1 MTAAVPDSM
10 LAYRILGWQRPPE
23 LVEVPVPV
31 PGPGEALIEVAGCG
45 LCHSDLTMISMPG
58 EIGEALGWTVPFTL
72 GHETAGWV
80 VARGG
85 HSDGVSPAVGDA
97 VAVISTASC
106 GACRWCAAGREALC
120 PDGLVGRGYG
130 RDGGLAQ
137 FVVAPVRDLVP
148 LGSFDPV
155 LGGPLTDA
163 GATSHHA
170 VRRVARHLVDAPDGG
185 AALVIGAG
193 GLGAFVIQLLRAT
206 TDATVVVVERDRGRR
221 EVAAELGAHVVIDG
235 VDRSTP
241 RQVRDAT
248 DGGVDA
254 VVDLVGSDDTIAA
267 GLRSLAGGGAYAIVG
282 AGGGA
287 LPTPAF
293 SALPRET
300 EIFTFQGS
308 DRSDLQSVA
317 ALAAQGRLR
326 VDIERFELGEVAR
339 AYERLHDGELRG
351 RAVVTPPR

>member
-1 MTAAVPDSM
+1 M
-10 LAYRILGWQRPPE
+10 
-23 LVEVPVPV
+23 
-31 PGPGEALIEVAGCG
+31 
-45 LCHSDLTMISMPG
+45 
-58 EIGEALGWTVPFTL
+58 
-72 GHETAGWV
+72 
-80 VARGG
+80 
-85 HSDGVSPAVGDA
+85 
-97 VAVISTASC
+97 
-106 GACRWCAAGREALC
+106 
-120 PDGLVGRGYG
+120 
-130 RDGGLAQ
+130 
-137 FVVAPVRDLVP
+137 
-148 LGSFDPV
+148 
-155 LGGPLTDA
+155 
-163 GATSHHA
+163 
-170 VRRVARHLVDAPDGG
+170 
-185 AALVIGAG
+185 
-193 GLGAFVIQLLRAT
+193 
-206 TDATVVVVERDRGRR
+206 
-221 EVAAELGAHVVIDG
+221 IDG

-287 LPTPAF
+287 LPSPAF

-326 VDIERFELGEVAR
+326 VDIERFELAEVAR